1 MPSGESMEK
10 NGAVIDAH
18 ATHWASVYP
27 DEPEAI
33 RARIKHVVSNSTI
46 IAQVELPETRAMPNG
61 AEADTLTAMAEGDG
75 DLRHMVL
82 LLTERKSASG
92 CVLTAFPF
100 AASAITHPV
109 KVEQVARVGS
119 GAEGQIRGRTEDGS
133 ELSFFDT
140 LFFKNGSGYR
150 VGESYQFA
158 LSAFAYSARPYGLRL
173 VKGSDTMAPVDV
185 LRPSRTGGSDDYEFR
200 ATVQH
205 VYPMRV
211 GAGVVYR
218 MRVTVART
226 GQGMV
231 DVALY
236 AAEHVLPAGY
246 CPKPGDEIT
255 GRLWLQGYLV
265 ED

>member
-1 MPSGESMEK
+1 MEK

-18 ATHWASVYP
+18 ATHWASLYP
-27 DEPEAI
+27 DAPDAL
-33 RARIKHVVSNSTI
+33 RARLKDVVANSTI
-46 IAQVELPETRAMPNG
+46 IAQIELPEERAMPNG
-61 AEADTLTAMAEGDG
+61 IKADTLTAMAEGDG

-82 LLTERKSASG
+82 LLTERKTASG

-100 AASAITHPV
+100 AAGAITHPV
-109 KVEQVARVGS
+109 TVEHIASVGS

-133 ELSFFDT
+133 ELSFFDS
-140 LFFKNGSGYR
+140 LFFKNGGDYR

-158 LSAFAYSARPYGLRL
+158 LSALAYSARPYGLRV
-173 VKGSDTMAPVDV
+173 VKDSETIVPPDV
-185 LRPSRTGGSDDYEFR
+185 LKPSRSGASDDYEFR

-211 GAGVVYR
+211 DTGIVYR
-218 MRVTVART
+218 MRVTVARS
-226 GQGMV
+226 GQSMV

-236 AAEHVLPAGY
+236 AAEHVLPSGY
-246 CPKPGDEIT
+246 IPKPGDEIT